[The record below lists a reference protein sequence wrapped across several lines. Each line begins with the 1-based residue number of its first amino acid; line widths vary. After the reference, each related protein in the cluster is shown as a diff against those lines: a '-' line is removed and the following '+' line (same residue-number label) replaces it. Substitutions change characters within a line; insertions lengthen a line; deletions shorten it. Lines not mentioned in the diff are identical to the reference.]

1 MDRIAGYDTWE
12 SNPYVWVYDFELVEQ
27 QWTRH

>member
-12 SNPYVWVYDFELVEQ
+12 SNPYVWVYDFKLGKKWDLE
-27 QWTRH
+27 